1 MSATMTYAID
11 NGKGCS
17 ILSKRALVLNGDWA
31 MALTAALAENDEV
44 YIPAGEY
51 HMSTVTVPSGKTV
64 YGDGASSRLIPI
76 GRRLFNI
83 IGTVSSESG
92 LASDAE
98 DNGASFSLEKD
109 IGLTNGDLV
118 YVFGQRNCQ

>member
-1 MSATMTYAID
+1 
-11 NGKGCS
+11 
-17 ILSKRALVLNGDWA
+17 
-31 MALTAALAENDEV
+31 MALAAALAENDEV

-51 HMSTVTVPSGKTV
+51 HMSAVNVPSGKTV

-83 IGTVSSESG
+83 TGTESAVSG

-98 DNGASFSLEKD
+98 DNGSVFSLEKD
-109 IGLTNGDLV
+109 IGLTAGDLV
-118 YVFGQRNCQ
+118 YVFGQRNCQILRDCGSEWTLGRTYSKGFTCFFCRISAR